1 MDKQFAE
8 ALVAKY
14 PYEVFNVGKGVAVS
28 EDIKFKF
35 LAVCIAVSGTNE
47 LSVFAAEKQIFEK
60 IPTIPEAAELDP
72 KEFGS
77 FLSKVGIRFGARK
90 GDFIQRSAEQ
100 LLRNHNGQMPDDR
113 KQLEKFPG
121 VSRHIA
127 SIIRS
132 AIFGHNEFAVD
143 HHVRRQY
150 RRFGLG
156 DASDLQ
162 IEKYFKTLVE
172 PEQWAHLSRA
182 LVDFGQD
189 ICGGFQPRCNDCPFA
204 GRCKSAGKP
213 NQFLAKSP
221 NVRPAPAMPAALD
234 RNAFEKMEFPSSKGD
249 KMYVVAVRQGKLAC
263 TCMGFRFNRKCKHV
277 TQAAEMLTTK
287 MDEFA

>member
-1 MDKQFAE
+1 MDKAFAQ

-14 PYEVFNVGKGVAVS
+14 PYDVFKVGRNVEVS

-47 LSVFAAEKQIFEK
+47 MSVFAAEKQIFER
-60 IPTIPEAAELDP
+60 IPTLPEAAELDA
-72 KEFGS
+72 KEFGK
-77 FLSKVGIRFGARK
+77 FLSTVGIRFGSRK
-90 GDFIQRSAEQ
+90 GGFIQRSAEQ
-100 LLRNHNGQMPDDR
+100 ILRNHNGRMPEER
-113 KQLEKFPG
+113 KQLEKLPG

-132 AIFGHNEFAVD
+132 AIYGHNEFAVD

-182 LVDFGQD
+182 MVDFGQD

-204 GRCKSAGKP
+204 ERCKSAGNP
-213 NQFLAKSP
+213 NQFLSKSP
-221 NVRPAPAMPAALD
+221 QVSAAPSLPDALD
-234 RNAFEKMEFPSSKGD
+234 RNTFEKMEFPSSKGD
-249 KMYVVAVRQGKLAC
+249 KTHVVAIRQGKLAC
-263 TCMGFRFNRKCKHV
+263 TCMGFRFHRKCKHV
-277 TQAAEMLTTK
+277 TQVAASLAEPV
-287 MDEFA
+287 AG